1 MGGLFSF
8 LILSL
13 CFYNYGCVEGLC
25 SFFSCIVGILSPVPV
40 RSEQPQFQRTPSQ
53 KGIGVSTDVAVIALP
68 VATLAGLIIEKDWVG
83 LKQGALT
90 AATTVGASLI
100 LKYAIKEERPDK
112 SNFHSFPSGHTSVAF
127 ANAMF
132 LQRRFGWKLGV
143 PAYVVATYVGW
154 GRVFAKNIIGGM
166 SWLVPRLVPVVLL
179 YIRVLLPRDMN
190 FPSLPRLWPTVLA

>member
-1 MGGLFSF
+1 MDALKVFVVF
-8 LILSL
+8 LVV
-13 CFYNYGCVEGLC
+13 F
-25 SFFSCIVGILSPVPV
+25 VGILSPVPV

-132 LQRRFGWKLGV
+132 LQRRLGWKLGV

>member
-1 MGGLFSF
+1 MDALKVFVVF
-8 LILSL
+8 LVV
-13 CFYNYGCVEGLC
+13 F
-25 SFFSCIVGILSPVPV
+25 VGILSPVPV

-90 AATTVGASLI
+90 AATTVSASLI

-132 LQRRFGWKLGV
+132 LQRRLGWKLGV

-154 GRVFAKNIIGGM
+154 GRVFAKKHHWWDVVVGAAIGAGSAIIYTRPFATRHEL
-166 SWLVPRLVPVVLL
+166 S
-179 YIRVLLPRDMN
+179 I
-190 FPSLPRLWPTVLA
+190 SPTAMADGVGVNASFSF

>member
-1 MGGLFSF
+1 MDALKVFVVF
-8 LILSL
+8 LVV
-13 CFYNYGCVEGLC
+13 F
-25 SFFSCIVGILSPVPV
+25 VGILSPVLV

-154 GRVFAKNIIGGM
+154 GRVFAKKHHWWDVVVGAAIGAGSAIIYTRPFATRHELSIGSGTTERG
-166 SWLVPRLVPVVLL
+166 L
-179 YIRVLLPRDMN
+179 N
-190 FPSLPRLWPTVLA
+190 